1 MIKDNLLENIVKNEM
16 PRHVAIIM
24 DGNGR
29 WAKKRGNKRIEGH
42 RNALQAVRN
51 VVEVSGELKIEYLTL
66 YAFSTENWNRPKVE
80 VNALMTLFIQ
90 AVKDE
95 TENLIK
101 NNVKMK
107 AIGNIEELPENVKKN
122 LNDIIKKT
130 QNNSGLT
137 LILALNYSS
146 RQEITHTLINLSKSI
161 KEGKIQST
169 QIDEKL
175 ISNSLQTSEFPDPD
189 LLIRTGGEYRISNF
203 LLWQISY
210 TELYF
215 TDILWPDFSKNDY
228 YRAINDYQ
236 KRERRFGKTSEQLK
250 K

>member
-1 MIKDNLLENIVKNEM
+1 MSNVNFQDKISKHNLPV
-16 PRHVAIIM
+16 HVAIIM

-51 VVEVSGELKIEYLTL
+51 VVEASGESGVEYLTL

-101 NNVKMK
+101 NNVRMK
-107 AIGNIEELPENVKKN
+107 AIGNLDELPNNVRKN
-122 LNDIIKKT
+122 LYDVIQKTNDNT
-130 QNNSGLT
+130 GLT

-146 RQEITHTLINLSKSI
+146 KQEITNTLIKLSKSLKSDEI
-161 KEGKIQST
+161 TEQDIN
-169 QIDEKL
+169 EKL

-189 LLIRTGGEYRISNF
+189 LLIRTGGEFRISNF

-210 TELYF
+210 AELYF
-215 TDILWPDFSKNDY
+215 SDVLWPDFSKNDFFK
-228 YRAINDYQ
+228 AIIDYQ

-250 K
+250 